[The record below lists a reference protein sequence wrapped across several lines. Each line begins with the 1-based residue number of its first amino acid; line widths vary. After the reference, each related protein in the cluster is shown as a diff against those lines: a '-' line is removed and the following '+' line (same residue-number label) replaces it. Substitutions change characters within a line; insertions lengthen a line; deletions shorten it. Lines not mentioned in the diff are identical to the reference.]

1 MASEFSRDSL
11 FPHVITRYDVRM
23 KALIVVDYQVDF
35 VTGALGFAGA
45 EEIEGS
51 ILRLIEEY
59 EGRGDD
65 VLFTLDTHEDD
76 YMKTEE
82 GKNLPV
88 PHCIKNSEGWQLYG
102 KIKEAAKGHPCFE
115 KPTFGSA
122 ELLDYLRKKNYEEV
136 ALCGLDTSICVISN
150 AVIAKA
156 ALPNAHIV
164 CYAKASGSGDKE
176 AEAVALKQFQR
187 IHVEIR

>member
-1 MASEFSRDSL
+1 MIFLSAKASSRY
-11 FPHVITRYDVRM
+11 HEHM

-35 VTGALGFAGA
+35 VSGALGFAGA
-45 EEIEGS
+45 EEIEGN

-65 VLFTLDTHEDD
+65 VLFTLDTHQED
-76 YMKTEE
+76 YMETEE

-88 PHCIKNSEGWQLYG
+88 PHCIRGSDGWQLYG
-102 KIKEAAKGHPCFE
+102 KVKEATKGHPCFE

-122 ELLDYLRKKNYEEV
+122 ELLDYLRKKDYEEV
-136 ALCGLDTSICVISN
+136 AVCGLDTSICVISN
-150 AVIAKA
+150 AVLAKA

-164 CYAKASGSGDKE
+164 CYADASGSGDKE
-176 AEAVALKQFQR
+176 AERIAIAQMKR

>member
-1 MASEFSRDSL
+1 
-11 FPHVITRYDVRM
+11 M

-35 VTGALGFAGA
+35 VTGALGFEGA
-45 EEIEGS
+45 EEIEGN

-59 EGRGDD
+59 EGRGDE
-65 VLFTLDTHEDD
+65 VLFTLDTHQDD
-76 YMKTEE
+76 YMETEE

-88 PHCIKNSEGWQLYG
+88 PHCIRGSKGWRLYG
-102 KIKEAAKGHPCFE
+102 DVEKAAKGHTCFE

-122 ELLDYLRKKNYEEV
+122 KLFDYLRSKDFEEV

-176 AEAVALKQFQR
+176 AEEVALKQLRR

>member
-1 MASEFSRDSL
+1 
-11 FPHVITRYDVRM
+11 M
-23 KALIVVDYQVDF
+23 KCLIVVDYQVDF

-45 EEIEGS
+45 EEIEGN
-51 ILRLIEEY
+51 ILKLIEEY

-65 VLFTLDTHEDD
+65 VLFTLDTHEED
-76 YMKTEE
+76 YMATEE

-88 PHCIKNSEGWQLYG
+88 PHCLKGTAGWELFG
-102 KIKEAAKGHPCFE
+102 KLKEVAKRHTCFE

-122 ELLDYLRKKNYEEV
+122 ELLGYLQKKNYEEV

-176 AEAVALKQFQR
+176 AEEIALKQMKR
-187 IHVEIR
+187 IHVEVR